1 MKLQE
6 TRGCKCCVNQIKS
19 ISAEDQL
26 IIMSVVIQILTSDTF
41 YFSIL

>member
-6 TRGCKCCVNQIKS
+6 TRGCKCCVNHTS